1 MQPSENVVATG
12 ERLSRRMDEPSG
24 VIPVG
29 MELTQ
34 IYNQPIEVDKSVRGF
49 VVSVGQAV
57 AIVII
62 VLIDEIDEIDQQIE
76 EGKEGFSAILDATVS
91 RPRPV
96 MLAAATTVLGLMP
109 LLHFIAHALP
119 DIPPMEPAR
128 IPGL

>member
-62 VLIDEIDEIDQQIE
+62 VLIDEIDQQIE